1 MKKLYEEKLMK
12 KLLVSANQK
21 AAWVIFKQNKGA
33 VIGTAVLCLILLMAL
48 IGPWI
53 APFDPAHQF
62 SNKVLVPPIWDS
74 AGDFN
79 YFFGTDDLGR
89 DLLSRLLYG
98 ARLSLQ
104 LTLTV
109 VFIAA
114 ITGIVIGA
122 AAAFLNPTLRSMLMR
137 IMDLLLSIPSLLL
150 AIAIVAIIGP
160 GLPNAIYAV
169 VIVLI
174 PQFVRITQSSISGE
188 LSKDYIMAAKL
199 DGAKRLR
206 LLIHHVWPNIVPAL
220 IVQLTFS
227 FSTALLDIAALGFL
241 GLGAQPPMAEW
252 GTMLSE
258 ARAYIQFAPWTMT
271 LPGLAIFMTV
281 LSINLVGDG
290 VRDALDPRLNR

>member
-1 MKKLYEEKLMK
+1 MKKS
-12 KLLVSANQK
+12 LVTANQK
-21 AAWVIFKQNKGA
+21 AAWVIYKQNKGA
-33 VIGTAVLCLILLMAL
+33 LIGTVILAIILLMSL
-48 IGPWI
+48 IGPWL
-53 APFDPAHQF
+53 APYDPAHQF
-62 SNKVLVPPIWDS
+62 NNRVLLPPIWDS
-74 AGDFN
+74 AGDFD

-104 LTLTV
+104 LTFTV
-109 VFIAA
+109 VLIAA
-114 ITGIVIGA
+114 VIGIILGA
-122 AAAFLNPTLRSMLMR
+122 ASAFLNPTLRSLLMR
-137 IMDLLLSIPSLLL
+137 IMDLLLSFPSLLL

-169 VIVLI
+169 IIVLI
-174 PQFVRITQSSISGE
+174 PQFVRITQSAISDE
-188 LSKDYIMAAKL
+188 LNKDYVMAARL
-199 DGAKRLR
+199 DGAKRFR
-206 LLIHHVWPNIVPAL
+206 LLTHHVWPNIVPAL

-258 ARAYIQFAPWTMT
+258 SRAFIQFAPWTMT
-271 LPGLAIFMTV
+271 LPGVAIFLTV

-290 VRDALDPRLNR
+290 IRDALDPRLNR

>member
-1 MKKLYEEKLMK
+1 MKLNM
-12 KLLVSANQK
+12 VTANQK
-21 AAWVIFKQNKGA
+21 AAWAIFSRNKGA
-33 VIGTAVLCLILLMAL
+33 MFGIIVISLMLIMAI
-48 IGPWI
+48 IGPWL
-53 APFDPAHQF
+53 APYDPAHQF
-62 SNKVLVPPIWDS
+62 NNYVLVPPVWDS

-79 YFFGTDDLGR
+79 FFLGTDDLGR

-104 LTLTV
+104 LTFTV
-109 VFIAA
+109 VLIAA
-114 ITGIVIGA
+114 FLGIFIGA
-122 AAAFLNPTLRSMLMR
+122 AAAFLNQTLRSLLMR
-137 IMDLLLSIPSLLL
+137 VMDLLLSFPSLLL

-169 VIVLI
+169 VIVLV
-174 PQFVRITQSSISGE
+174 PQFVRITQSSISDE
-188 LSKDYIMAAKL
+188 LNKDYVMAAKL
-199 DGAKRLR
+199 DGAKRIR
-206 LLIHHVWPNIVPAL
+206 LLTHHVWPNIVPAL

-258 ARAYIQFAPWTMT
+258 SRAFIQFAPWTMT
-271 LPGLAIFMTV
+271 LPGLAIFLTV

>member
-1 MKKLYEEKLMK
+1 MIKPM
-12 KLLVSANQK
+12 VSANQK
-21 AAWVIFKQNKGA
+21 AAWVIFRHNKGA
-33 VIGTAVLCLILLMAL
+33 MIGLIVLSFILLMAL

-53 APFDPAHQF
+53 APHDPAHQF
-62 SNKVLVPPIWDS
+62 NTSILVPPIWND
-74 AGDFN
+74 AGNFQ

-89 DLLSRLLYG
+89 DMPSRLLYG

-104 LTLTV
+104 LTFMV
-109 VFIAA
+109 VLIAA
-114 ITGIVIGA
+114 LIGIMIGA
-122 AAAFLNPTLRSMLMR
+122 AAAFINPTLRSLLMR
-137 IMDLLLSIPSLLL
+137 IMDLLLSFPSLLL

-169 VIVLI
+169 VIVLV
-174 PQFVRITQSSISGE
+174 PQFVRITQSSISEE
-188 LSKDYIMAAKL
+188 LNKDYVMAARL
-199 DGAKRLR
+199 DGAKKLR
-206 LLIHHVWPNIVPAL
+206 LLTHHVWPNIIPAL

-258 ARAYIQFAPWTMT
+258 SRAFIQFAPWTMT
-271 LPGLAIFMTV
+271 LPGLAIFLTV

>member
-1 MKKLYEEKLMK
+1 MIKRM
-12 KLLVSANQK
+12 VSANQK
-21 AAWVIFKQNKGA
+21 AAWVIFRENKGA
-33 VIGTAVLCLILLMAL
+33 MIGLLVLCLILLMAL
-48 IGPWI
+48 IGPWV
-53 APFDPAHQF
+53 APHDPAHQF
-62 SNKVLVPPIWDS
+62 SNKVLIPPIWDS
-74 AGDFN
+74 AGDFK

-89 DLLSRLLYG
+89 DMLSRLLYG

-104 LTLTV
+104 LTLV
-109 VFIAA
+109 VVLIAA
-114 ITGIVIGA
+114 LTGVVMGA
-122 AAAFLNPTLRSMLMR
+122 AAAFLNPTLRSLLMR
-137 IMDLLLSIPSLLL
+137 IMDLLLSFPSLLL

-160 GLPNAIYAV
+160 GLPNAVYAV
-169 VIVLI
+169 IIVLV
-174 PQFVRITQSSISGE
+174 PQFVRITQSSITEE
-188 LSKDYIMAAKL
+188 LNKDYVMAAKL

-206 LLIHHVWPNIVPAL
+206 LLTHHVWPNIVPAL

-258 ARAYIQFAPWTMT
+258 SRAFIQFAPWTMT
-271 LPGLAIFMTV
+271 LPGLAIFLTV

>member
-1 MKKLYEEKLMK
+1 MTKPM
-12 KLLVSANQK
+12 VSANQK
-21 AAWVIFKQNKGA
+21 AAWVIFRHNKGA
-33 VIGTAVLCLILLMAL
+33 MIGLIVLSFILLMAL

-53 APFDPAHQF
+53 APHDPAHQF
-62 SNKVLVPPIWDS
+62 NTSILVPPIWND
-74 AGDFN
+74 AGNFQ

-89 DLLSRLLYG
+89 DMLSRLLYG

-104 LTLTV
+104 LTFMV
-109 VFIAA
+109 VLIAA
-114 ITGIVIGA
+114 LIGIVIGA
-122 AAAFLNPTLRSMLMR
+122 AAAFINPTLRSLLMR
-137 IMDLLLSIPSLLL
+137 IMDLLLSFPSLLL

-169 VIVLI
+169 VIVLV
-174 PQFVRITQSSISGE
+174 PQFVRITQSSISEE
-188 LSKDYIMAAKL
+188 LNKDYVMAARL
-199 DGAKRLR
+199 DGAKKLR
-206 LLIHHVWPNIVPAL
+206 LLTHHVWPNIIPAL

-258 ARAYIQFAPWTMT
+258 SRAFIQFAPWTMT
-271 LPGLAIFMTV
+271 LPGLAIFLTV

>member
-1 MKKLYEEKLMK
+1 M
-12 KLLVSANQK
+12 VRANQK
-21 AAWVIFKQNKGA
+21 AAWVIFRQNKGA
-33 VIGTAVLCLILLMAL
+33 MIGLMVLALILLMAL

-53 APFDPAHQF
+53 APYDPAHQF
-62 SNKVLVPPIWDS
+62 NTKVLVPPIWDS
-74 AGDFN
+74 SGDFQ
-79 YFFGTDDLGR
+79 YFLGTDDLGR
-89 DLLSRLLYG
+89 DMLSRLLYG

-104 LTLTV
+104 LTYMV
-109 VFIAA
+109 VLLAA
-114 ITGIVIGA
+114 LIGIIIGA
-122 AAAFLNPTLRSMLMR
+122 AAAFINPTLRSLLMR
-137 IMDLLLSIPSLLL
+137 IMDLLLSFPSLLL

-174 PQFVRITQSSISGE
+174 PQFVRITQSSIAEE
-188 LSKDYIMAAKL
+188 LNKDYVMAARL

-206 LLIHHVWPNIVPAL
+206 LLAHHVWPNIIPAL

-258 ARAYIQFAPWTMT
+258 SRAFIQFAPWTMT
-271 LPGLAIFMTV
+271 LPGLAIFLTV

>member
-1 MKKLYEEKLMK
+1 MRKLP
-12 KLLVSANQK
+12 VTANQK
-21 AAWVIFKQNKGA
+21 AAWAIFKRNKGA
-33 VIGTAVLCLILLMAL
+33 MLGAFVLLLILLMAL

-53 APFDPAHQF
+53 APYDPAHQF
-62 SNKVLVPPIWDS
+62 NNKVLIPPIWNPS
-74 AGDFN
+74 GDFN
-79 YFFGTDDLGR
+79 YFLGTDDLGR

-98 ARLSLQ
+98 ARLSLE
-104 LTLTV
+104 LTFTV
-109 VFIAA
+109 VLIAA
-114 ITGIVIGA
+114 VTGIVIGA
-122 AAAFLNPTLRSMLMR
+122 GAAFLNQTLRSLLMR
-137 IMDLLLSIPSLLL
+137 IMDLLLSLPSLLL

-169 VIVLI
+169 VIVLV
-174 PQFVRITQSSISGE
+174 PQFVRITQSSISDE
-188 LSKDYIMAAKL
+188 LNKDYVMAARL

-206 LLIHHVWPNIVPAL
+206 LLTHHVWPNIVPAL

-258 ARAYIQFAPWTMT
+258 SRAFIQFAPWTMT
-271 LPGLAIFMTV
+271 LPGLAIFLTV

>member
-1 MKKLYEEKLMK
+1 MIKRIGT
-12 KLLVSANQK
+12 ANQK
-21 AAWVIFKQNKGA
+21 AAWAIYKQNKGA
-33 VIGTAVLCLILLMAL
+33 LIGTAVLSVIMLMAL
-48 IGPWI
+48 IGPLL
-53 APFDPAHQF
+53 APYDPAHQF
-62 SNKVLVPPIWDS
+62 NNKVLVPPIWSS

-89 DLLSRLLYG
+89 DLLSRLLHG

-104 LTLTV
+104 LTITV
-109 VFIAA
+109 VLIAA
-114 ITGIVIGA
+114 ISGIVIGA
-122 AAAFLNPTLRSMLMR
+122 ASAFLSPALRSLLMR
-137 IMDLLLSIPSLLL
+137 IMDLLLSFPSLLL

-169 VIVLI
+169 IIVLI
-174 PQFVRITQSSISGE
+174 PQFVRITQSAISDE
-188 LSKDYIMAAKL
+188 LNKDYVMAARL
-199 DGAKRLR
+199 DGAKRFR
-206 LLIHHVWPNIVPAL
+206 LLTHHVWPNIVPAL

-258 ARAYIQFAPWTMT
+258 SRAFIQFAPWTMT
-271 LPGLAIFMTV
+271 LPGLAIFLTV

>member
-1 MKKLYEEKLMK
+1 MIKPM
-12 KLLVSANQK
+12 VSANQK
-21 AAWVIFKQNKGA
+21 AAWVIFRHNKGA
-33 VIGTAVLCLILLMAL
+33 MIGLIVLSFILLMAL

-53 APFDPAHQF
+53 APHDPAHQF
-62 SNKVLVPPIWDS
+62 NTSILVPPIWND
-74 AGDFN
+74 AGNFQ

-89 DLLSRLLYG
+89 DMLSRLLYG

-104 LTLTV
+104 LTFMV
-109 VFIAA
+109 VLIAA
-114 ITGIVIGA
+114 LIGIVIGA
-122 AAAFLNPTLRSMLMR
+122 AAAFINPTLRSLLMR
-137 IMDLLLSIPSLLL
+137 IMDLLLSFPSLLL

-169 VIVLI
+169 VIVLV
-174 PQFVRITQSSISGE
+174 PQFVRITQSSISEE
-188 LSKDYIMAAKL
+188 LNKDYVMAARL
-199 DGAKRLR
+199 DGAKKLR
-206 LLIHHVWPNIVPAL
+206 LLTHHVWPNIIPAL

-258 ARAYIQFAPWTMT
+258 SRAFIQFAPWTMT
-271 LPGLAIFMTV
+271 LPGLAIFLTV

>member
-1 MKKLYEEKLMK
+1 MRKS
-12 KLLVSANQK
+12 LVTANQK
-21 AAWVIFKQNKGA
+21 AAWVIYKQNKGA
-33 VIGTAVLCLILLMAL
+33 LIGSVILALILLMAL
-48 IGPWI
+48 TGPWL
-53 APFDPAHQF
+53 APYDPAHQF
-62 SNKVLVPPIWDS
+62 SNKVLVPPIWNS
-74 AGDFN
+74 AGDFD

-109 VFIAA
+109 VVTAA
-114 ITGIVIGA
+114 ITGIIIGA
-122 AAAFLNPTLRSMLMR
+122 ASAFLNPTLRSLLMR
-137 IMDLLLSIPSLLL
+137 IMDLLLSFPSLLL

-169 VIVLI
+169 IIVLI
-174 PQFVRITQSSISGE
+174 PQFVRITQSAISDE
-188 LSKDYIMAAKL
+188 LNKDYVMAAKL
-199 DGAKRLR
+199 DGAKRFR
-206 LLIHHVWPNIVPAL
+206 LLTHHVWPNIVPAL

-258 ARAYIQFAPWTMT
+258 SRAFIQFAPWTMT
-271 LPGLAIFMTV
+271 LPGVAIFLTV

-290 VRDALDPRLNR
+290 IRDALDPRLNR

>member
-1 MKKLYEEKLMK
+1 MKKLPLT
-12 KLLVSANQK
+12 ANQK
-21 AAWVIFKQNKGA
+21 AAWAIFRQNKGA
-33 VIGTAVLCLILLMAL
+33 MIGAFILIAILLMSL

-53 APFDPAHQF
+53 APYDPAHQF
-62 SNKVLVPPIWDS
+62 NNKVLIPPVWNS
-74 AGDFN
+74 AGDFS

-89 DLLSRLLYG
+89 DMLSRLLYG

-104 LTLTV
+104 LTFTV
-109 VFIAA
+109 VLIAA
-114 ITGIVIGA
+114 IIGIIIGA
-122 AAAFLNPTLRSMLMR
+122 GAAFLNQTLRSLLMR
-137 IMDLLLSIPSLLL
+137 IMDLLLSFPSLLL

-174 PQFVRITQSSISGE
+174 PQFVRITQSSISDE
-188 LSKDYIMAAKL
+188 LNKDYVMAARL

-258 ARAYIQFAPWTMT
+258 SRAFIQFAPWTMT
-271 LPGLAIFMTV
+271 LPGLAIFLTV

>member
-1 MKKLYEEKLMK
+1 MIKPM
-12 KLLVSANQK
+12 VSANQK
-21 AAWVIFKQNKGA
+21 AAWVIFRHNKGA
-33 VIGTAVLCLILLMAL
+33 MIGLIVLCFILIMAL

-53 APFDPAHQF
+53 APYDPAHQF
-62 SNKVLVPPIWDS
+62 NTSILVPPIWND
-74 AGDFN
+74 AGNFQ

-89 DLLSRLLYG
+89 DMLSRLLYG

-104 LTLTV
+104 LTFMV
-109 VFIAA
+109 VLIAA
-114 ITGIVIGA
+114 FIGIVIGA
-122 AAAFLNPTLRSMLMR
+122 AAAFINPTLRSLLMR
-137 IMDLLLSIPSLLL
+137 IMDLLLSFPSLLL

-169 VIVLI
+169 VIVLV
-174 PQFVRITQSSISGE
+174 PQFVRITQSSISEE
-188 LSKDYIMAAKL
+188 LNKDYVMAAKL

-206 LLIHHVWPNIVPAL
+206 LLTHHVWPNIIPAL

-258 ARAYIQFAPWTMT
+258 SRAFIQFAPWTMT
-271 LPGLAIFMTV
+271 LPGLAIFLTF

>member
-1 MKKLYEEKLMK
+1 MKKLP
-12 KLLVSANQK
+12 VTANQK
-21 AAWVIFKQNKGA
+21 AAWAIFKRNKGA
-33 VIGTAVLCLILLMAL
+33 MLGAFILILMLLMAL
-48 IGPWI
+48 IGPWL
-53 APFDPAHQF
+53 APYDPAHQF
-62 SNKVLVPPIWDS
+62 NNKVLIPPIWNS
-74 AGDFN
+74 SGDFN
-79 YFFGTDDLGR
+79 YFLGTDDLGR

-98 ARLSLQ
+98 ARLSLE
-104 LTLTV
+104 LTFTV
-109 VFIAA
+109 VLIAA

-122 AAAFLNPTLRSMLMR
+122 GAAFLNQTLRSLLMR
-137 IMDLLLSIPSLLL
+137 IMDLLLSLPSLLL

-169 VIVLI
+169 VIVLV
-174 PQFVRITQSSISGE
+174 PQFVRITQSSISDE
-188 LSKDYIMAAKL
+188 LNKDYVMAARL

-206 LLIHHVWPNIVPAL
+206 LLTHHVWPNIVPAL

-258 ARAYIQFAPWTMT
+258 SRAFIQFAPWTMT
-271 LPGLAIFMTV
+271 LPGLAIFLTV